1 MPVVDLLTRFA
12 ATKNATPAQI
22 ALAWLMARKPFIVPI
37 PGTRNMDHLLENL
50 GANDVQL
57 TPADL
62 NELDA
67 AFSRITVH
75 GGRMNEMQMQVV
87 DQAA

>member
-1 MPVVDLLTRFA
+1 M
-12 ATKNATPAQI
+12 N
-22 ALAWLMARKPFIVPI
+22 
-37 PGTRNMDHLLENL
+37 HLLENL

-67 AFSRITVH
+67 EFITIKVQ
-75 GGRMNEMQMQVV
+75 GGRMNEMQMRAV
-87 DQAA
+87 DQGA

>member
-1 MPVVDLLTRFA
+1 
-12 ATKNATPAQI
+12 
-22 ALAWLMARKPFIVPI
+22 MAHGPEAVHRPDTGYPQL
-37 PGTRNMDHLLENL
+37 NHLLENL

-57 TPADL
+57 TPAGL

-67 AFSRITVH
+67 AFSRTTVQ

-87 DQAA
+87 DQTA

>member
-1 MPVVDLLTRFA
+1 
-12 ATKNATPAQI
+12 
-22 ALAWLMARKPFIVPI
+22 MARKPFIVPI
-37 PGTRNMDHLLENL
+37 AGTRNMNHLLENL

-67 AFSRITVH
+67 AFSRITVQ